1 MIALGGTTLRL
12 IGAILP
18 SDGETFVP
26 SDGTTT
32 IPLSLMVRE
41 IGEREEKLDTQDSI
55 FSSFLEVI
63 WNAAC
68 SGVGSVKPPGPSAR
82 LPAPDL
88 YWVDEAGQKI
98 QRMIGEDGDQT
109 VQDLASSANRL
120 MMPGSIALDPLDGKM
135 YWSDEGDGDPKTL
148 DGAIRRANMDGSGP
162 AQDVKVG
169 LADPV
174 GIALDLNAGHLYWA
188 DREQGVIYR
197 TNLADMNKAGSL
209 RTAAE
214 TLVLNL
220 DEPYQIALDTA
231 KGHMY

>member
-1 MIALGGTTLRL
+1 
-12 IGAILP
+12 
-18 SDGETFVP
+18 
-26 SDGTTT
+26 
-32 IPLSLMVRE
+32 
-41 IGEREEKLDTQDSI
+41 
-55 FSSFLEVI
+55 
-63 WNAAC
+63 
-68 SGVGSVKPPGPSAR
+68 
-82 LPAPDL
+82 
-88 YWVDEAGQKI
+88 
-98 QRMIGEDGDQT
+98 MIGEDDDQT

-120 MMPGSIALDPLDGKM
+120 MMPGSVALDPLDGKM

-197 TNLADMNKAGSL
+197 AKLADMNKAGSL

-214 TLVLNL
+214 TVVLNL
-220 DEPYQIALDTA
+220 DEPYQVALDTA
-231 KGHMY
+231 KGHMYWTERGGSKVRRVDLADLPALDSDDVTDLTDFGFVAPQNPLGLALDPLAGKMYWTERGTGLNGGD